1 MCSSDLS
8 IPGPE
13 KPLVEQIIDRE
24 RAFQVHRFLHGMREP
39 YKEVFTLR
47 VFGELPFEKIGL
59 LFGKTPS
66 WARVT
71 FYRAKKQI
79 IEYMEGIENEHHPL

>member
-1 MCSSDLS
+1 M
-8 IPGPE
+8 
-13 KPLVEQIIDRE
+13 
-24 RAFQVHRFLHGMREP
+24 
-39 YKEVFTLR
+39 FTLR

-79 IEYMEGIENEHHPL
+79 IEYMEGIETEHHPL